1 MSINLNH
8 TSDTVRPD
16 SGNLAITGNVV
27 SDGGIFGNF
36 LTDQVRQTQ
45 ITLSSSATTTL
56 DLNSSSNFYIN
67 LVGNSNIA
75 FGNVNISTGSS
86 GYLMFKQDV
95 SGGRYFTLPATCKT
109 PGGRTIVQETASGA
123 LSLITYYVVDSSTI
137 IVNYIGDFK

>member
-16 SGNLAITGNVV
+16 SGNLAITGNIV
-27 SDGGIFGNF
+27 SDGAVFGNF
-36 LTDQVRQTQ
+36 ITDQVRQTQ

-67 LVGNSNIA
+67 MGGNTTLA
-75 FGNVNISTGSS
+75 FGNVSISTGSS
-86 GYLMFKQDV
+86 GYLMIKQDV
-95 SGGRYFTLPATCKT
+95 TGGRFFTLPAICKT
-109 PGGRTIVQETASGA
+109 PGARTITQETASNA

-137 IVNYIGDFK
+137 IVNYIGDFR